1 MKKLLLL
8 LLLLP
13 LVIFSQTS
21 TSIVTLNVRLYPIQT
36 IVVNTTQT
44 SVNLDYTTATN
55 YTNGVTTLQPNHLSV
70 YSTGG
75 FVVSVKSQD
84 VTLTNTINSDFINSS
99 DIKILASEG
108 SANSLAGVSYNS
120 EISLSTTAQPIFS
133 KATGGVN
140 KNFNITYTVKGNLDT
155 YINKYYN
162 SQNPT
167 VYSTTVIYEITP
179 I

>member
-8 LLLLP
+8 LLIIP
-13 LVIFSQTS
+13 MALVAQSNTAE
-21 TSIVTLNVRLYPIQT
+21 VALNVRLYPIQT
-36 IVVNTTQT
+36 IVVNPLQST
-44 SVNLDYTTATN
+44 VNLDYTTVAN
-55 YTNGVTTLQPNHLSV
+55 YSNGVTTLQPNHLSV

-75 FVVSVKSQD
+75 FIVSVKSED
-84 VTLTNTINSDFINSS
+84 ATLTNTINSDFINSS

-108 SANSLAGVSYNS
+108 SANSLADVTYNS

-133 KATGGVN
+133 KSTGGVN
-140 KNFNITYTVKGNLDT
+140 KNFNITYTAKGNLNT

-167 VYSTTVIYEITP
+167 VYSTNVIYEIAP
-179 I
+179 N